1 MKITIKLWVL
11 DRENNDKISWS
22 LLTLSGACQP
32 TVYQV
37 AIRVAIRVARF
48 TLVLLTKLMKLIYHL
63 KILKADDF
71 SAWMAET

>member
-37 AIRVAIRVARF
+37 AIRAAGF
-48 TLVLLTKLMKLIYHL
+48 TLVLLTKLMKLIYYL

>member
-37 AIRVAIRVARF
+37 AIRAARF

-71 SAWMAET
+71 SAWMAKT

>member
-1 MKITIKLWVL
+1 MKKTIKLQIL
-11 DRENNDKISWS
+11 DRENNDEISWS
-22 LLTLSGACQP
+22 LSTLLGACQP

-37 AIRVAIRVARF
+37 IIRAARF

-71 SAWMAET
+71 SAWMAKT

>member
-1 MKITIKLWVL
+1 MKITIKLQIL
-11 DRENNDKISWS
+11 DKENNDKISRS

-37 AIRVAIRVARF
+37 IIRAARF

-63 KILKADDF
+63 KILTADDF
-71 SAWMAET
+71 SAWMAKA

>member
-1 MKITIKLWVL
+1 MKITIKLHIL
-11 DRENNDKISWS
+11 DKENNDKISWS

-37 AIRVAIRVARF
+37 IIRAARF

-63 KILKADDF
+63 KILTANDF
-71 SAWMAET
+71 SA